1 MEVTHVLVERRK
13 ASASLSGCVGV
24 DADSSGSVA
33 SLDGVDAAEPQPKRC
48 DMGKEW
54 GRNHETLEKT
64 SIIWAYGIG
73 ELAPHT

>member
-1 MEVTHVLVERRK
+1 MSGRGFLEVTHVLVERRK

-48 DMGKEW
+48 DMGMKW
-54 GRNHETLEKT
+54 GRNHKTLGKEM
-64 SIIWAYGIG
+64 SVIWA
-73 ELAPHT
+73 